1 MNYSQI
7 RAGKLDQGYTDV
19 VFKPS
24 FNSTQPRFDYMKEQ
38 VKRSEVPG
46 PGSYGTR
53 LNTQPN
59 QSSTSPGKEGNAIFK
74 DKTDRNGYLAAQKKA
89 PAVAPTD
96 YFTEQRPFLKKTFN
110 ATLPP
115 PRFI

>member
-24 FNSTQPRFDYMKEQ
+24 FNSTQPRFNYMKEQ

-53 LNTQPN
+53 LNT
-59 QSSTSPGKEGNAIFK
+59 
-74 DKTDRNGYLAAQKKA
+74 
-89 PAVAPTD
+89 
-96 YFTEQRPFLKKTFN
+96 
-110 ATLPP
+110 
-115 PRFI
+115 